1 MSSNKK
7 IFYKVEIYLQLWI
20 FELDGVDLLSNENW
34 FTKRSQSFSSLR
46 FTQNFLF
53 KNCPFCFT
61 ILNDTPLAIWSFL
74 SLSLYLLE
82 PLHTPN
88 RRHLKIRTKHYLT
101 KNLEQVPIPGP
112 WVSGPGSRPEQ
123 VPILGPGTRVL
134 GPRVLG
140 PRSRKRNWAEQ
151 VPFPGPG
158 TWDPTKVHK
167 NKVGHYLGSRVPGPR
182 SQIAGSEVAGSHV
195 LGPSWWVPTARSQL
209 LGPSYCWVPLGGSL
223 RVDPFRLAPS
233 PVFLCTL

>member
-1 MSSNKK
+1 MNSM
-7 IFYKVEIYLQLWI
+7 YLQNS
-20 FELDGVDLLSNENW
+20 V
-34 FTKRSQSFSSLR
+34 
-46 FTQNFLF
+46 
-53 KNCPFCFT
+53 
-61 ILNDTPLAIWSFL
+61 
-74 SLSLYLLE
+74 
-82 PLHTPN
+82 
-88 RRHLKIRTKHYLT
+88 
-101 KNLEQVPIPGP
+101 EQVPIPGP
-112 WVSGPGSRPEQ
+112 WVSGPGSRWEQ
-123 VPILGPGTRVL
+123 VPFLGPGTRVL

-223 RVDPFRLAPS
+223 RVGPFGWVPS
-233 PVFLCTL
+233 GRPHLLFFFMYIIGIKNQNSEVNFKTSGTWCHVGQWSLIWLCLPSHKMTVYKQKLQR